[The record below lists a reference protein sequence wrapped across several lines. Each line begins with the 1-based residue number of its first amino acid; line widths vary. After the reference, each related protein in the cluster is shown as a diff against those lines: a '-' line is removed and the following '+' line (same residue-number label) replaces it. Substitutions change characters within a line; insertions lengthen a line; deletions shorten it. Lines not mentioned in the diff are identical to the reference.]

1 MSGRSRALGPAS
13 AARSRPGA
21 ADPAVYEENFGVFG
35 AGKVWQQLRR
45 KAFVVARCT
54 VEHLMYSM
62 ELSGVVR
69 EHKCRTTIVE
79 VGAERPLDRVNRE
92 FRATRPNE
100 LWWPTLPTS
109 RPGPASSTLPS

>member
-1 MSGRSRALGPAS
+1 VPQIRR
-13 AARSRPGA
+13 
-21 ADPAVYEENFGVFG
+21 VYEENFGVFG
-35 AGKVWQQLRR
+35 ARKVWQQLRR